1 MKELQQL
8 VGDFLADRP
17 AMQSNNTFHTT
28 VDLLRGEVDEL
39 VEAHPNGD
47 NKDIAQEVAD
57 VFIFALTLANLL
69 GVDVDTEVREKIAY
83 NHTRYNAKTFAELP
97 YAEARQTSRDWV
109 KDTHWK
115 ETFYAIEEGQSSSEP
130 SIPLESGISVEVY
143 SQEVHS

>member
-1 MKELQQL
+1 MQELQKL

-17 AMQSNNTFHTT
+17 AMEQNNTFHAT

-69 GVDVDTEVREKIAY
+69 GVDVDSEVREKIAY
-83 NHTRYNAKTFAELP
+83 NHTRYNAKTFVELP
-97 YAEARQTSRDWV
+97 YTEAREQSRDWV
-109 KDTHWK
+109 KNTHWK
-115 ETFYAIEEGQSSSEP
+115 QLFYD
-130 SIPLESGISVEVY
+130 IPE
-143 SQEVHS
+143 